1 MMMMNA
7 SDSDNSDNDSDTQY
21 DDMLNIV
28 IASYQSSQQQQQQ
41 EAEEQQSSSLSSP
54 SSSLLYKPIQSYRW
68 KYSRDLGDDVMCS
81 TCPLYA
87 IWHYDHHHHHHAQQ
101 QQNGDDENS
110 NGNSSNG
117 RSSRDSNSGNVIRV
131 DYNALFTERSCA
143 ENAGHASIMADH
155 FFAELAY
162 KMCMSDKY
170 GA

>member
-1 MMMMNA
+1 MMMNA
-7 SDSDNSDNDSDTQY
+7 SGSDKSDNSDNSDTPY

-28 IASYQSSQQQQQQ
+28 IASYQSSQQQHQ
-41 EAEEQQSSSLSSP
+41 EQQSSSPSP
-54 SSSLLYKPIQSYRW
+54 SSLLYKPIQSYRW

-87 IWHYDHHHHHHAQQ
+87 IWHYDHYDHHAHHHQQ

-117 RSSRDSNSGNVIRV
+117 SNGNVIRV

-162 KMCMSDKY
+162 KMGMSDKY

>member
-1 MMMMNA
+1 MMMNA
-7 SDSDNSDNDSDTQY
+7 SDNGDKSDTQY

-28 IASYQSSQQQQQQ
+28 IASYQSSQQQQS
-41 EAEEQQSSSLSSP
+41 SSSLSSP
-54 SSSLLYKPIQSYRW
+54 SPSSLLYKPIQSYRW

-87 IWHYDHHHHHHAQQ
+87 IWHYDHYDHSHHAQQ

-110 NGNSSNG
+110 NGSSNSS
-117 RSSRDSNSGNVIRV
+117 DSNSGNVIRV

>member
-1 MMMMNA
+1 MMMNA
-7 SDSDNSDNDSDTQY
+7 SDNGDKSDTQY

-28 IASYQSSQQQQQQ
+28 IASYQSSQQQQ
-41 EAEEQQSSSLSSP
+41 SSPSLSSP
-54 SSSLLYKPIQSYRW
+54 SPSSLLYKPIQSYRW

-87 IWHYDHHHHHHAQQ
+87 IWHYDHYDHSHHAQQ

-110 NGNSSNG
+110 NGSSNSS
-117 RSSRDSNSGNVIRV
+117 DSNSGNVIRV